1 MATLP
6 DPDLAMGLTSAHLG
20 RPCFRTGGWGA
31 AIRQRVLPALGGAR
45 WVKRRGVLSEEGSST
60 VETAVACT
68 VLMAMLFGSTS
79 EMVISQ

>member
-1 MATLP
+1 M
-6 DPDLAMGLTSAHLG
+6 
-20 RPCFRTGGWGA
+20 
-31 AIRQRVLPALGGAR
+31 
-45 WVKRRGVLSEEGSST
+45 KRRGVLSEEGSST